1 MAERSPALSAA
12 PRALDKPDILS
23 YSPFPAMPV
32 TENLPLLQQL
42 VQEHERFLVISHLR
56 PDGDAYGSTLALAL
70 ALRGLGKDVV
80 AVNSDGL
87 SSSFQF
93 LPGSAILIT
102 TPATAPEADRVII
115 AVDCADRKRLGPVFD
130 SWNRTPDVNIDHHV
144 SNPGYA
150 ALNLIDPVS
159 PATAQM
165 LFEIIDALGWPLT
178 PDIASNLYVGLMTDT
193 GSFRYRQ
200 TTARTF
206 AVATRLVEAG
216 ADPTALAEG
225 CYQSFRPERMLLLRE
240 VLNALH
246 FADAGRISWFYLTAE
261 MFSRSGATSDE
272 TEGLIEYL
280 QAVRT
285 VEVAFVLEAMEDG
298 MTRASL
304 RSRGTVDVQRICAE
318 FGGGGHRLAA
328 GLRTKLDIPTLEKRL
343 LELIAL
349 QLPPTP

>member
-1 MAERSPALSAA
+1 
-12 PRALDKPDILS
+12 
-23 YSPFPAMPV
+23 MPV
-32 TENLPLLQQL
+32 TENIPHLQQL
-42 VQEHERFLVISHLR
+42 VQANERFLIISHVR
-56 PDGDAYGSTLALAL
+56 PDGDAYGSTLGLAL
-70 ALRGLGKDVV
+70 ALRALGKDVV

-93 LPGSAILIT
+93 LPGSGTLSA
-102 TPATAPEADRVII
+102 TPEKAPEADRVII

-130 SWNRTPDVNIDHHV
+130 TWNRTPDVNIDHHV

-159 PATAQM
+159 PATAQV

-178 PDIASNLYVGLMTDT
+178 ADIASNLYVGLMTDT

-225 CYQSFRPERMLLLRE
+225 TYQSFRPERMLLLRE

-246 FADAGRISWFYLTAE
+246 FTDEGRIAWFHLTPE
-261 MFSRSGATSDE
+261 MYARSGATSDE
-272 TEGLIEYL
+272 TEGLIENL
-280 QAVRT
+280 QTVRT
-285 VEVAFVLEAMEDG
+285 VEVAFVLETMEG
-298 MTRASL
+298 GLTRASL
-304 RSRGTVDVQRICAE
+304 RSRGSVDVQSICAE

-343 LELIAL
+343 IELIEK
-349 QLPPTP
+349 QLKATD